1 MADEKTNAKGDKK
14 PNFFQKVVNFFK
26 NLPGKIAKPFKN
38 MWHELRK
45 VTWPSRKDLITYS
58 VVVIIFM
65 VFMAVVIGL
74 LDMGSTALVNLLG
87 SIGK

>member
-1 MADEKTNAKGDKK
+1 MADEKTVAKGNEKPSFIKK
-14 PNFFQKVVNFFK
+14 AVNFFK

-45 VTWPSRKDLITYS
+45 VTWPSKKDLITYS

-74 LDMGSTALVNLLG
+74 LDMGSTALVDLLAG
-87 SIGK
+87 IGK